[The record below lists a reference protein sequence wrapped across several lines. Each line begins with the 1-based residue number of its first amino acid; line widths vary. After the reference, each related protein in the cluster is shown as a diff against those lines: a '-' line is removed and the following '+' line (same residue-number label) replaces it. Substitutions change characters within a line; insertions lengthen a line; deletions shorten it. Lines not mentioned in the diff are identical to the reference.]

1 LVDKLY
7 HFVPLV
13 EQGID
18 QGIRRALRGEQV
30 PAAEMVLDHLEELAM
45 IIPGA
50 PLSMV
55 LSLQPMHVA
64 AWAMIVVHCGYQI
77 ASQPL

>member
-1 LVDKLY
+1 
-7 HFVPLV
+7 
-13 EQGID
+13 
-18 QGIRRALRGEQV
+18 
-30 PAAEMVLDHLEELAM
+30 MVLGHLEELTM